1 MPESEAHTGRAAGG
15 GGAAEMRRGA
25 SGGGG
30 MQAAACLVVVL
41 RRLHPLPPAA
51 AILHLAARLGAAL
64 RLAVGEPQ
72 QPHRRPPA
80 PILEEIGGQHRRDC
94 GGVGVAVDVGPP
106 PTALGLL
113 ALARRRQ
120 VWEGSGGTP
129 NVRSQRRPER
139 GPSGV
144 V

>member
-1 MPESEAHTGRAAGG
+1 
-15 GGAAEMRRGA
+15 
-25 SGGGG
+25 

-64 RLAVGEPQ
+64 HLAVGEPQ

-80 PILEEIGGQHRRDC
+80 PIGEEIGGQHRHEC

-113 ALARRRQ
+113 PCPCAAASSL
-120 VWEGSGGTP
+120 GG
-129 NVRSQRRPER
+129 QRRNAFDLDLDLDLDLSKKNP
-139 GPSGV
+139 
-144 V
+144 